1 MPENQAPEIP
11 SRPLA
16 APPGLRMVGTD
27 AVGVCADRHCTLPT
41 ASTSTDGAPGA
52 QDTVD
57 AEASGSD
64 AD

>member
-1 MPENQAPEIP
+1 
-11 SRPLA
+11 
-16 APPGLRMVGTD
+16 MVSTD
-27 AVGVCADRHCTLPT
+27 AVGVCADGHCTLPT
-41 ASTSTDGAPGA
+41 ASTSTDGAAGA